1 MKKGVSI
8 PINTLV
14 MLAVAIIVLL
24 AAVAWFMG
32 AFAPTATSSNLKQR
46 FDTSCISW
54 TTTNCKSYT
63 HSAGCALAD
72 TNCGYVPTNVCRAYV
87 AFQGADDTVPGNLQT
102 FCSNALG
109 TLTNY
114 EKIARACGCSKP
126 YGNIPP

>member
-32 AFAPTATSSNLKQR
+32 AFAPTATSANLKQR

-54 TTTNCKSYT
+54 TGTNCEDATGTSADSDGDGVPDNICDAYMEMTDLASCT
-63 HSAGCALAD
+63 HG
-72 TNCGYVPTNVCRAYV
+72 TV
-87 AFQGADDTVPGNLQT
+87 A
-102 FCSNALG
+102 
-109 TLTNY
+109 
-114 EKIARACGCSKP
+114 EACGCSRP
-126 YGNIPP
+126 YGSTPP